1 MTQMCARA
9 DDSDVALQLRQ
20 LSAICDRLES
30 AVSRLDRRVDALDG
44 VSSGRVGIVHEVMA
58 VVFDLKCVGLYNFVV
73 KDRETDTAYAERVK
87 ALLYELGFRS
97 ESAAVHRVQRRS
109 KFTTMVAW
117 TDARHAQSVL
127 DGSPRFRP
135 DHWLRG
141 PDQNTEMSSVLIR
154 LKDACL
160 AVRSGSDRVAG
171 GGFVHVTRW
180 QKNGSA
186 PHTDRTQPQAPG
198 RGRAP
203 TGLEQRLL

>member
-1 MTQMCARA
+1 MY
-9 DDSDVALQLRQ
+9 S
-20 LSAICDRLES
+20 
-30 AVSRLDRRVDALDG
+30 
-44 VSSGRVGIVHEVMA
+44 H
-58 VVFDLKCVGLYNFVV
+58 
-73 KDRETDTAYAERVK
+73 
-87 ALLYELGFRS
+87 
-97 ESAAVHRVQRRS
+97 
-109 KFTTMVAW
+109 AW

-141 PDQNTEMSSVLIR
+141 PDQSPAVSSVLIQ

-180 QKNGSA
+180 QKIGSA

-203 TGLEQRLL
+203 TNLEQRLL